1 MMQRNKVIHLAVA
14 AINEKVENKITNS
27 IQNDFERTLLDL
39 YVSMFSFYWKKQ
51 DKMSII
57 ETKVN
62 SKDAIKDDIY
72 HRSIWRESC
81 HFRRWR

>member
-39 YVSMFSFYWKKQ
+39 YASMFSFY
-51 DKMSII
+51 
-57 ETKVN
+57 
-62 SKDAIKDDIY
+62 
-72 HRSIWRESC
+72 
-81 HFRRWR
+81 